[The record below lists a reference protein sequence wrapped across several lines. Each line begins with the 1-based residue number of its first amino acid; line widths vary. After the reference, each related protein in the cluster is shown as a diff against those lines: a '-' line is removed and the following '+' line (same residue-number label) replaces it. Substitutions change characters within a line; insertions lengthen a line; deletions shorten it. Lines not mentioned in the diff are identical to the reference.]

1 MQLESAIKK
10 RRSVKV
16 YKDKKPDWRDI
27 IECID
32 NIRYTPMAGNIMSL
46 KVILVSDNEK
56 IKKLAQAAQQDFIAS
71 AYYVVVFCSDPD
83 YTISLYEERGKK
95 YLEQQAGAGIQTFLL
110 SLVDKGLS
118 SCWVGHFNDKLVKDI
133 LKIPA
138 NINVEAMCP
147 IGYET
152 SVRWRKENKKKSR
165 LDTMLFFE
173 EYNRKKMKTPKKL
186 EV

>member
-1 MQLESAIKK
+1 MQVESAIKK

-32 NIRYTPMAGNIMSL
+32 NVRYTPMAGNVISL
-46 KVILVSDNEK
+46 KFILVSDRDK
-56 IKKLAQAAQQDFIAS
+56 IQKLADAAQQDFIAS
-71 AYYVVVFCSDPD
+71 AHYVVVFCSDPE
-83 YTISLYEERGKK
+83 YTTSLYEERGKK
-95 YLEQQAGAGIQTFLL
+95 YLRQQAGAGIQNFLL
-110 SLVDKGLS
+110 SLVDKGLA

-138 NINVEAMCP
+138 NVDIEAMCP

-152 SVRWRKENKKKSR
+152 SVRWRKENKKKTI
-165 LDTMLFFE
+165 LDSMLYFDK
-173 EYNRKKMKTPKKL
+173 YKNKKMKNPKKL